1 MVLAVFAVRGAR
13 WAYALFLG
21 FALLYFPQKGGFT
34 LQAPACSPALGREL
48 FVTSATN
55 YSHIILFALFFLISY
70 GQFAKPRLR
79 GWRPLPVAAGATL
92 LMSVMIEVL
101 QGMSNTGNCELR
113 DVIPDVI
120 GMSLGFGVVLAWKA
134 ARSRGDLVPPL
145 HGDD

>member
-1 MVLAVFAVRGAR
+1 MRGAR
-13 WAYALFLG
+13 WAYAAFLG
-21 FALLYFPQKGGFT
+21 LTLLYFPQKGGFDF
-34 LQAPACSPALGREL
+34 QPPACSAALGQEL

-55 YSHIILFALFFLISY
+55 YSHIVLFALFFLISY
-70 GQFAKPRLR
+70 GHFAKSRARSWP
-79 GWRPLPVAAGATL
+79 PLAVAAAATL
-92 LMSVMIEVL
+92 IMSAVIEVL

-120 GMSLGFGVVLAWKA
+120 GMSLGIGVVLAWKA